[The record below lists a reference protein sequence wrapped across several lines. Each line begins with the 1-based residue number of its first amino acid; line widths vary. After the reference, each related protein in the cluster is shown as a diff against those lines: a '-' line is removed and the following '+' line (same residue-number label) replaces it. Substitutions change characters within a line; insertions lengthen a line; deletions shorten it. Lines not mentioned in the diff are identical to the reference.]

1 MLFQENGPLLLPCF
15 VLSGC
20 TDALG
25 IKQVSGTVAALLG
38 WLQEART
45 ASTGFSSICLL
56 LMLTQRP
63 PLLLCILMPCI
74 FSLLVC
80 RCKQGRTK
88 LTVLDSRAVSGY

>member
-1 MLFQENGPLLLPCF
+1 MLFQENGLWLLPWF

-20 TDALG
+20 TDVLG
-25 IKQVSGTVAALLG
+25 IKQKMSGTVAALLS

-56 LMLTQRP
+56 LMLTLCP
-63 PLLLCILMPCI
+63 PLLPSILMTCI

-80 RCKQGRTK
+80 HC
-88 LTVLDSRAVSGY
+88 